1 MPPVPSAGISDLT
14 FLQTHSFMKHSLR
27 LIGAALLLLIIGTG
41 TAGAQYYQIANQIP
55 GLLQPAL
62 SGGLNY
68 KGYVDG
74 SYVVGMGN
82 RRADFLELTTTQGF
96 RYSSWFFMGVG
107 AGVQVMF
114 SDSNHPERPSWPADG
129 FDPDRGTTRTACM
142 IPLYTD
148 FRFNIGGDQKDVTFF
163 IDLRVGGSFLIG
175 NDYIEIGD
183 GYLTN
188 SGCFYLKPAMGL
200 RIPLNESGKQ
210 AINVGVSYQFLTS
223 NYYRSY
229 ASNCSLNALGVTI
242 GFDW

>member
-1 MPPVPSAGISDLT
+1 
-14 FLQTHSFMKHSLR
+14 MKHSLR

-200 RIPLNESGKQ
+200 RIPS
-210 AINVGVSYQFLTS
+210 TS
-223 NYYRSY
+223 RANRPSMW
-229 ASNCSLNALGVTI
+229 A
-242 GFDW
+242 

>member
-1 MPPVPSAGISDLT
+1 MPRVPSAGLSDLT

-188 SGCFYLKPAMGL
+188 
-200 RIPLNESGKQ
+200 
-210 AINVGVSYQFLTS
+210 
-223 NYYRSY
+223 
-229 ASNCSLNALGVTI
+229 
-242 GFDW
+242 